1 MTEGICFAKLLVMLD
16 NSDIKDKKE
25 YELSFVLADETGVSE
40 VDQVL
45 ARYGAEVSFRS
56 PVTLIRLAYPIKK
69 HESAYFGFVYFTVLP
84 DAPAKIRGSLALAPK
99 VLRSIMIT
107 PPMRQPVREP
117 REARGIKREE
127 AVIPAPAPKPETAV
141 SNEALEKKLE
151 EILK

>member
-1 MTEGICFAKLLVMLD
+1 MLEE
-16 NSDIKDKKE
+16 SDIKDKKE
-25 YELSFVLADETGVSE
+25 YELSFILADETGVSE

-45 ARYGAEVSFRS
+45 SRYGAEVTFRS

-69 HESAYFGFVYFTVLP
+69 HESAHFGFVYFTSP
-84 DAPAKIRGSLALAPK
+84 TDAPAKIRGSLALAPK

-117 REARGIKREE
+117 REMRGATAKREE
-127 AVIPAPAPKPETAV
+127 SAPAVVAKPEVAV